1 MGCVELMQM
10 AVFNSPIHAS
20 ACACLPPSILMTI
33 SFNTLMLLD
42 RLNQT
47 ILLFYLVP
55 KNSCSDSTGDSNVK
69 HLWRYVKT
77 LQLTTNMRIF
87 LQQDETANVFAKQLL
102 DIGNN
107 KVAVDTST
115 GFITLPTDLCHI
127 TDSKEELIQR
137 VFPDIAQKFNNHN
150 WLGERAILAAK
161 NKDVN
166 ATIQNFLPGQ
176 LVSFKSVD
184 TVMNQDDVVNYP
196 TEFLNSLE
204 LSGLPP
210 HNLQL
215 KIGSVVIML
224 RNINQPR
231 LCNGTRLVVKKLM
244 NNVIEA
250 TIIKGKYKGEDVLI
264 PRIPMIPTDL
274 PFDFKRLQFPL
285 RLAFAMTINKSQGQS
300 LEVCGINLEFPC
312 FAHGQL
318 YVFACRKTVFFV
330 YLRTTKQNKKYSL

>member
-1 MGCVELMQM
+1 MR
-10 AVFNSPIHAS
+10 VF
-20 ACACLPPSILMTI
+20 LE
-33 SFNTLMLLD
+33 
-42 RLNQT
+42 
-47 ILLFYLVP
+47 
-55 KNSCSDSTGDSNVK
+55 
-69 HLWRYVKT
+69 
-77 LQLTTNMRIF
+77 
-87 LQQDETANVFAKQLL
+87 QDDTANVFAKQLL

-115 GFITLPTDLCHI
+115 GFITLPTDFCHI

-137 VFPDIAQKFNNHN
+137 IFPDIAQKLNNHN
-150 WLGERAILAAK
+150 WLGERAMLAAK
-161 NKDVN
+161 NKDVEGLN

-204 LSGLPP
+204 LSALPP

-215 KIGSVVIML
+215 KIGSVVMVL
-224 RNINQPR
+224 RNINQSR
-231 LCNGTRLVVKKLM
+231 LCNGTRLVVEKLM

-285 RLAFAMTINKSQGQS
+285 CLAFAMTINKSQGQS

-318 YVFACRKTVFFV
+318 YVA
-330 YLRTTKQNKKYSL
+330 YLRVEQPSSLFIYAPQNKTKNIVYEKALN